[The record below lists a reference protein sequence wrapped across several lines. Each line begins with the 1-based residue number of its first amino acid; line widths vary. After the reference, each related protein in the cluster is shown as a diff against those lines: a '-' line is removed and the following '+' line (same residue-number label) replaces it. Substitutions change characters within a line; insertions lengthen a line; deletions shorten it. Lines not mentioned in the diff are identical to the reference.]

1 MSTEL
6 ASEGREVAQQNLED
20 NWDIN
25 RMGRKY
31 TKMAQ
36 TSVIIPDDIYALLQ
50 QISAETGRSIS
61 SLCSDFIKD
70 GVYQEIE
77 HLNKVEVW
85 KKTVATRRG
94 ADLNP
99 TDLSDRL

>member
-1 MSTEL
+1 M
-6 ASEGREVAQQNLED
+6 D
-20 NWDIN
+20 
-25 RMGRKY
+25 RKR

-50 QISAETGRSIS
+50 QISGETGRSIS

-77 HLNKVEVW
+77 NLNKVEAW
-85 KKTVATRRG
+85 KKTIATRNRG
-94 ADLNP
+94 DESQAIAH
-99 TDLSDRL
+99 

>member
-1 MSTEL
+1 M
-6 ASEGREVAQQNLED
+6 D
-20 NWDIN
+20 
-25 RMGRKY
+25 RKH

-50 QISAETGRSIS
+50 QISGETGRSIS

-77 HLNKVEVW
+77 NLNKVEVW
-85 KKTVATRRG
+85 KKTIATRNRG
-94 ADLNP
+94 DESQAI
-99 TDLSDRL
+99 TH

>member
-1 MSTEL
+1 
-6 ASEGREVAQQNLED
+6 
-20 NWDIN
+20 
-25 RMGRKY
+25 
-31 TKMAQ
+31 MAQ

-77 HLNKVEVW
+77 HLNKVEAW
-85 KKTVATRRG
+85 KKTIATRRG

-99 TDLSDRL
+99 PTDSSDRTFPSHQ